1 MKILDKLKYS
11 PVGHCIYCGDTSH
24 LSCEHILPL
33 GLSGTAEL
41 PEASCEGCR
50 KITGQVEQ
58 IVLRGPM
65 WPVRVYRGLKSR
77 TKHKDAPRTYPLT
90 IIRGGQEALVSLPP
104 EEYPILLPFPVFTP
118 PAILDPEGY
127 SDGIRV
133 KKVTTISFGPRPEE
147 VLKKHGAEQIRISR
161 DVKPVAFARMLAKIA
176 YAWAVAER
184 QIDAPNADSPV
195 VSAILGKTDD
205 IGRWVGTLDHP
216 SSHTSNA
223 LHHLAIH
230 RDASRGM
237 LIAEVRLF
245 ADSQTPSYGIILGK
259 I

>member
-1 MKILDKLKYS
+1 MKILDNLKYP
-11 PVGHCIYCGDTSH
+11 PVGHCIYCGETSQ
-24 LSCEHILPL
+24 LSCEHILPF

-65 WPVRVYRGLKSR
+65 WPVRVYRELKSR
-77 TKHKDAPRTYPLT
+77 TKHKEAPKTYPLT
-90 IIRGGQEALVSLPP
+90 IIRGAQEVLVSLLPK
-104 EEYPILLPFPVFTP
+104 EYPILLPFPVFSP
-118 PAILDPEGY
+118 PAVLDPQGY
-127 SDGIRV
+127 REGIRV
-133 KKVTTISFGPRPEE
+133 KGIATISFGPRPEE
-147 VLKKHGAEQIRISR
+147 VLKKHRAEHIQIAR
-161 DVKPVAFARMLAKIA
+161 DLKPVEFARMLAKIA

-184 QIDAPNADSPV
+184 QIDALNGESCV

-205 IGRWVGTLDHP
+205 IGRWVGTLGQP
-216 SSHTSNA
+216 SSHLSNT

-230 RDASRGM
+230 RDENRGM